1 MKEQSHSPE
10 PDAYRAMLAGIKERE
25 REREREGGGRQA
37 GRQTDRQRLP
47 ILTNLSLLIYMPI
60 CYIDIK

>member
-37 GRQTDRQRLP
+37 GRQTDRQTEVTYSYKSVP
-47 ILTNLSLLIYMPI
+47 ANLHANMLH
-60 CYIDIK
+60 

>member
-25 REREREGGGRQA
+25 RERERGGWQA
-37 GRQTDRQRLP
+37 GRQADRQTDRGYLFLQ
-47 ILTNLSLLIYMPI
+47 I
-60 CYIDIK
+60 CPC